1 MNNASFSRFQEEI
14 MESRCVVAIVR
25 SDVLETLERR
35 LGAIHIHGV
44 TVSKVK
50 GFGKHPNLFSNDWTT
65 EHIKIE
71 IFTQEP
77 NVDALVKEI
86 TDITHAG
93 AGGDGVI
100 AVFPVEKFFRIRTSS
115 EAMP

>member
-1 MNNASFSRFQEEI
+1 MEI
-14 MESRCVVAIVR
+14 KCVVAIVR

-44 TVSKVK
+44 TVSRVK
-50 GFGKHPNLFSNDWTT
+50 GFGGHPNLFSNDWTT

-86 TDITHAG
+86 MDITHTG
-93 AGGDGVI
+93 AGGGGVI
-100 AVFPVEKFFRIRTSS
+100 AVLPVERFFRVSTLSKAI
-115 EAMP
+115 P